1 MAKEEKKAPK
11 LRFNG
16 YTNDWEQQELGAV
29 VEFYSGLTYKPE
41 NVVQNGT
48 LVIRSSNIHNNQYI
62 NADNVYVK
70 NNIVN
75 SEYVQEQ
82 DIVVVVRNGSRNLIG
97 KHALLKSIPHDP
109 SVIGAFMT
117 GIRSLNNQFIEAVL
131 NTEKF
136 KREINKNLGA
146 TINQITTSQ
155 FKKMKFNFPKREE
168 DKQIGILFN
177 YLDDTIQLHERKCEE
192 LTLIK
197 KALLQK
203 LFPKKDKDR
212 PEVRYKNFSDAWEQR
227 KLGEMV
233 EKSTIKN
240 SDLEYSKEDIL
251 SVATMSDMSFSRD
264 INSTENYMKTYNKIL
279 YGEIAFEGHSNK
291 KYRFG
296 RFVLNDYR
304 NGIVSH
310 IYDIYKIIIDYDMNF
325 MKEWIS
331 LDRVMY
337 KPLVNSTTS
346 ARMMNSLQAKKL
358 YKQKVL
364 LPDLQEQKEIG
375 NFLNKF
381 DTLIALHQ
389 RKLEKLKQLKKFL
402 LQNMFI

>member
-82 DIVVVVRNGSRNLIG
+82 DIIVVVRNGSRNLIG

-192 LTLIK
+192 LILIK

-203 LFPKKDKDR
+203 LFPKRDEVR
-212 PEVRYKNFSDAWEQR
+212 SEVRYKNFSDAWKQR
-227 KLGEMV
+227 KLRDVVKTTIGEFV
-233 EKSTIKN
+233 IKTKQ
-240 SDLEYSKEDIL
+240 KED
-251 SVATMSDMSFSRD
+251 SPYPV
-264 INSTENYMKTYNKIL
+264 YNGGTS
-279 YGEIAFEGHSNK
+279 YTGFYDDYNNDSN
-291 KYRFG
+291 
-296 RFVLNDYR
+296 
-304 NGIVSH
+304 
-310 IYDIYKIIIDYDMNF
+310 KIII
-325 MKEWIS
+325 
-331 LDRVMY
+331 
-337 KPLVNSTTS
+337 S
-346 ARMMNSLQAKKL
+346 ARGANAGFVNIVRQRYWAGNSCYSLSILNNQEMDLDYLYQMLKQRQHLFTDFQQAANIPSVSKKDVETF
-358 YKQKVL
+358 KVYT
-364 LPDLQEQKEIG
+364 PSFEEQKKIG
-375 NFLNKF
+375 LFLTRF
-381 DTLIALHQ
+381 DSLIDLHQ